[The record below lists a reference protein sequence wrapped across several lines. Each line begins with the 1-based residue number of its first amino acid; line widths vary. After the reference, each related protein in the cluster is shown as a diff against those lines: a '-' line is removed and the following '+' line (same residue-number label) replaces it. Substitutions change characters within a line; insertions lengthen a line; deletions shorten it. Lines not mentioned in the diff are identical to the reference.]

1 MSKRGSN
8 LDPSLYI
15 VQTENL
21 VSPPPAELP
30 YSVSSLDNEEDDEVG
45 DWGSMNI
52 TFQMRCVGD
61 TEEKQGENW
70 QP

>member
-1 MSKRGSN
+1 MSKRGSG

-30 YSVSSLDNEEDDEVG
+30 YSVSSLDNDEDDEVG
-45 DWGSMNI
+45 DWKSMNI
-52 TFQMRCVGD
+52 TL
-61 TEEKQGENW
+61 
-70 QP
+70 

>member
-30 YSVSSLDNEEDDEVG
+30 YSASSLENDEDDEAR
-45 DWGSMNI
+45 DWESMNI
-52 TFQMRCVGD
+52 TFQMLCVGD
-61 TEEKQGENW
+61 TEEKQGEN
-70 QP
+70 